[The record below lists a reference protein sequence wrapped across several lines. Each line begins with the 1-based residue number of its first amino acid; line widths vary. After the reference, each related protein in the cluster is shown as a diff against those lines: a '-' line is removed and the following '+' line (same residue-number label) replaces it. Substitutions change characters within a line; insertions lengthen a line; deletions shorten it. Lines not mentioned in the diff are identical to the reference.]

1 MRRGRQRS
9 LWRRGKKVCPWRQE
23 RDTSDRGT
31 KGRVSLSHPACAPP
45 TLHVPHPACPPP
57 CMCPS
62 HPACPPP
69 CMCPTLHVPHPAC
82 APPCMSPTLH
92 VPHPA
97 CAPPCMCPT
106 LHVPHPACAPPC
118 MCPTL
123 HVPLPACAPPGVCP
137 SHVAVVG
144 PGCKRAEEERER
156 SHEFAP
162 PTSYFVKPKYTPQ
175 FFTSQ
180 EHLPSP
186 TPQDGAGGPRPPFPP
201 PPASSG
207 LLAVNS
213 LIADARAQRG
223 R

>member
-45 TLHVPHPACPPP
+45 TLHVPHPAC
-57 CMCPS
+57 
-62 HPACPPP
+62 
-69 CMCPTLHVPHPAC
+69 
-82 APPCMSPTLH
+82 AP
-92 VPHPA
+92 
-97 CAPPCMCPT
+97 PT